1 MRWLDT
7 NIFVRY
13 LTNDDPV
20 KAQACLA
27 LFDRLDRGNE
37 EVRTSEAVICE
48 LVYVLSA
55 RGHYGL
61 SRDNIRA
68 LVGPVLGLRG
78 LRLLHKALYL
88 RALDLYAQVPRLDF
102 EDALSIA
109 HMEDEGVSELYSYD
123 TDFDRVGGI
132 TRVEPL

>member
-13 LTNDDPV
+13 LTNDDPI
-20 KAQACLA
+20 KAQACFA
-27 LFDRLDRGNE
+27 LFDRLDRGAE
-37 EVRTSEAVICE
+37 EVRTSEAVVCE
-48 LVYVLSA
+48 VVYVLSA

-61 SRDNIRA
+61 ARADIRS
-68 LVGPVLGLRG
+68 LLSPVLALRG
-78 LRLLHKALYL
+78 LRLPQKALYV
-88 RALDLYAQVPRLDF
+88 RALELYAQIPRLDF

-109 HMEDEGVSELYSYD
+109 HMEDEGVTELYSYD